1 MQQKS
6 LFKKF
11 FSWVKTAVFIV
22 VFCSIAFVTLY
33 FLNNLFLINEIEIV
47 KPDTT
52 LQPLRSLELIKH
64 KNILF
69 VSENDIAKMLSDQ
82 NPFLQSVSIV
92 KKLPNKLFVNLE
104 VYKPIAYLKVN
115 SGIFALASDGKI
127 LYKNHQESLVSPIIQ
142 YYQLFDYSVFNPG
155 DKLTYSDITMSLQL
169 LEKSSDLGL
178 TVDSVDINGLD
189 MIAFNLKDKKILF
202 TTEKDESQQ
211 AYELETIIRQFKIKG
226 QEFKNLDLRFDKPV
240 VTF

>member
-11 FSWVKTAVFIV
+11 FSWVKIAVLIIILSAVIFV
-22 VFCSIAFVTLY
+22 VLY
-33 FLNNLFLINEIEIV
+33 FLNNLFLISQIEII
-47 KPDTT
+47 KPDITHP
-52 LQPLRSLELIKH
+52 PLRSLELIKH

-69 VSENDIAKMLSDQ
+69 ISENYIAKMLSDQ
-82 NPFLQSVSIV
+82 NPFLQSVSVV
-92 KKLPNKLFVNLE
+92 KKLPNKLLINLE
-104 VYKPIAYLKVN
+104 IYKPIAYLKVN

-127 LYKNHQESLVSPIIQ
+127 LYKNHEESPVSPIIQ

-155 DKLTYSDITMSLQL
+155 DKLTYSDITISLQL
-169 LEKSSDLGL
+169 LEKSSELGL

-202 TTEKDESQQ
+202 TTEKDELQQ

-226 QEFKNLDLRFDKPV
+226 QEFKNLDLRFYKPV

>member
-11 FSWVKTAVFIV
+11 FSWVKIAVLIIILSAVIFV
-22 VFCSIAFVTLY
+22 VLY
-33 FLNNLFLINEIEIV
+33 FLNNLFLISQIEII
-47 KPDTT
+47 KPDITHP
-52 LQPLRSLELIKH
+52 PLRSLELIKH

-69 VSENDIAKMLSDQ
+69 ISENDIAKMLSDQ
-82 NPFLQSVSIV
+82 NPFLQSVSVV
-92 KKLPNKLFVNLE
+92 KKLPNKLLINLE
-104 VYKPIAYLKVN
+104 IYKPIAYLKVN

-127 LYKNHQESLVSPIIQ
+127 LYKNHEESPVSPIIQ

-155 DKLTYSDITMSLQL
+155 DKLTYSDITISLQL
-169 LEKSSDLGL
+169 LEKSSELGL

-202 TTEKDESQQ
+202 TTEKDELQQ

-226 QEFKNLDLRFDKPV
+226 QEFKNLDLRFYKPV